1 MSTPPEIHPR
11 VSALLEGP
19 ARWHTWRHLVEVGST
34 NDEALDALRAGTPP
48 GLVVTADRQR
58 TGRGRI
64 GRRWQDAPTGGASL
78 AISAT
83 LEVAGSD
90 PLGGAVGLVPL
101 ATGVAVADA
110 LRARGAE
117 VALKWPND
125 VLAEVDG
132 AARKCVGILV
142 EHHDLDARAVLVVGI
157 GVNVDWRAV
166 ERADEAA
173 AWTSVAEAVDGD
185 VDRFALLADV
195 LGGLDAR
202 LRDDPSTLRERYRRA
217 CATLGR
223 QVEVTR
229 PDGGVL
235 RGRAVDL
242 TDGGALLVEVAGRRQ
257 AVAAGDVHHLRPAT

>member
-1 MSTPPEIHPR
+1 MSTPSDAHPR
-11 VSALLEGP
+11 LAALLEGP
-19 ARWHTWRHLVEVGST
+19 ARWHTWQHLAEVGST
-34 NDEALDALRAGTPP
+34 NDVALDALRAGTPP

-64 GRRWQDAPTGGASL
+64 GRRWQDAPTGGVSL

-83 LEVAGSD
+83 VEVAGSR

-101 ATGVAVADA
+101 AAGVAVADA
-110 LRARGAE
+110 LRARGVE

-125 VLAEVDG
+125 VLAVVDG
-132 AARKCVGILV
+132 AERKCVGILV
-142 EHHDLDARAVLVVGI
+142 EHHHLDDRAVLVIGI
-157 GVNVDWRAV
+157 GINVDWRGV
-166 ERADEAA
+166 PRLDEAT
-173 AWTSVAEAVDGD
+173 AWTSVAEAVHGD

-202 LRDDPSTLRERYRRA
+202 LRDEGSTLRERYRRA
-217 CATLGR
+217 CSTLGR
-223 QVEVTR
+223 EVEVAR

-242 TDGGALLVEVAGRRQ
+242 ATDGALVVEVAGRRQ
-257 AVAAGDVHHLRPAT
+257 SVAAGDVHHLRPAT

>member
-1 MSTPPEIHPR
+1 MPRPSDHPR
-11 VSALLEGP
+11 LSALLEGP
-19 ARWHTWRHLVEVGST
+19 SRWHTWQHQDEVGST
-34 NDEALDALRAGTPP
+34 NDVALAALRAGTPP

-64 GRRWQDAPTGGASL
+64 GRRWQDAPSGGVSL

-83 LEVAGSD
+83 VEVTGSS

-101 ATGVAVADA
+101 AAGVAVADA
-110 LRARGAE
+110 LRARGAN
-117 VALKWPND
+117 VTLKWPND
-125 VLAEVDG
+125 VLVTVDEQ
-132 AARKCVGILV
+132 ARKCVGILV
-142 EHHDLDARAVLVVGI
+142 EHHHLDDRAVLVAGI
-157 GVNVDWRAV
+157 GINVDWRAV
-166 ERADEAA
+166 PRDNEAA
-173 AWTSVAEAVDGD
+173 AWSSVAEAVGSD

-202 LRDDPSTLRERYRRA
+202 LRDDASTLRERYRRA

-223 QVEVTR
+223 EVEATR

-242 TDGGALLVEVAGRRQ
+242 ATDGALVVEVAGRRQ
-257 AVAAGDVHHLRPAT
+257 SVAAGDVHHLRPAT